1 VSQKQDPWGNSF
13 KWAGELNVAASEVRD
28 RSNALHEKAM
38 KANGKGVDVQSYDVW
53 LVDSEKD
60 DSK

>member
-1 VSQKQDPWGNSF
+1 MWQQAKYGTD
-13 KWAGELNVAASEVRD
+13 
-28 RSNALHEKAM
+28 SNALHEKAM

-60 DSK
+60 RIDDANNDKKK